1 MREIP
6 GRTSRTSW
14 RGWSSSHKIESEAMR
29 FFESTLER
37 DMHTLLSADPD
48 IVRFAV
54 QPHRLTYW
62 CEEPGS
68 WPVKR
73 QYVPDVVAQTRSGA
87 CTIFEAKSR
96 TFSTVAPWTLREPFI
111 RKAYRDDHG
120 LEMVVLT
127 ESEIRSQPRLSN
139 CQILLQHRPFV
150 ADHETLLVL
159 RQVLEMIRLP
169 ATIGVVILAA
179 ADRGAET
186 ARAYS
191 VVLQMIMSGEVVF
204 DHARPL
210 SLDCEITQ

>member
-1 MREIP
+1 
-6 GRTSRTSW
+6 
-14 RGWSSSHKIESEAMR
+14 MR

-37 DMHTLLSADPD
+37 DMQTLLSADPE

-62 CEEPGS
+62 CDEPGA

-73 QYVPDVVAQTRSGA
+73 QYVPDVIAQGRSGA
-87 CTIFEAKSR
+87 CVIFEAKSQAFA
-96 TFSTVAPWTLREPFI
+96 TKAPWTVREPFI
-111 RKAYRDDHG
+111 RRAYRDDHG

-127 ESEIRSQPRLSN
+127 ENEIRSQPRLSN

-150 ADHETLLVL
+150 ADHETLMIL
-159 RQVLEMIRLP
+159 RRALETTCLP
-169 ATIGVVILAA
+169 ATIGVVVSAA

-186 ARAYS
+186 AKAYS
-191 VVLQMIMSGEVVF
+191 VVLQMIMSGELVF
-204 DHARPL
+204 DHAQPL